1 MVILDGME
9 TVLETLEMLE
19 HGRAGRF
26 RFLMAD
32 GVDNHLVKLCGVPRT
47 GQAAHAL
54 AQPQHRLGEYLHEQL
69 KHTVARGA
77 GQDQVELLVVL
88 EALLGG
94 AAFHD
99 TAMRLAELFDE
110 LRGGT
115 RRRQGRDLALNDSPG
130 LEQVVKRAI
139 GPLDERV

>member
-1 MVILDGME
+1 MISFSWRRPLSELDSHQQFFRRSREIARMVILDGME

-26 RFLMAD
+26 RILTAD

-54 AQPQHRLGEYLHEQL
+54 AQPQHRLGEYLHEQF

-88 EALLGG
+88 EALL
-94 AAFHD
+94 
-99 TAMRLAELFDE
+99 
-110 LRGGT
+110 
-115 RRRQGRDLALNDSPG
+115 
-130 LEQVVKRAI
+130 
-139 GPLDERV
+139 